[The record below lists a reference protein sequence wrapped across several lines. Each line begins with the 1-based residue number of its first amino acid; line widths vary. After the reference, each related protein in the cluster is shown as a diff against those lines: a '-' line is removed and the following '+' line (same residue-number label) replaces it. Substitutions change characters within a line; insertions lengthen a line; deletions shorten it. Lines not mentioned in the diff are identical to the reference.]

1 MNTEIDYTVFDAP
14 EISMMMFYPQHV
26 WSPPSPGAV
35 DHLVPSS
42 TLGVSLSARFF
53 PLDDKRAP
61 AILYFH
67 GNGEVACE
75 YDQIAPYYHE
85 AGASLLVV
93 DFRGYGRSGG
103 APSFSTMMTDASA
116 AYLYFRDTLA
126 KQGYSGKRY
135 VKGRS
140 LGAHSAL
147 EVAARHQGELAGLIT
162 ESGTSA
168 IRRMGQRF
176 HLDADPAKIEEVVR
190 LHDAKIR
197 SVRLPFLAIHGA
209 DDEVVP
215 VESAIE
221 LHDAI
226 GSADK
231 HLEIVPG
238 AGHNDLLWA
247 GARQYFEAVQKFI
260 A

>member
-1 MNTEIDYTVFDAP
+1 MPDIDYTVFDAP
-14 EISMMMFYPQHV
+14 DISMMMFYPQRV
-26 WSPPSPGAV
+26 WSQPPPGAV
-35 DHLVPSS
+35 DHLAPSS
-42 TLGVSLSARFF
+42 TPGISLSARFF
-53 PLDDKRAP
+53 PLDDKRGP

-75 YDQIAPYYHE
+75 YDQIAPYYHQ
-85 AGASLLVV
+85 AGASLFVV

-103 APSFSTMMTDASA
+103 SPSFSTMIADARA
-116 AYLYFRDTLA
+116 VYMYFRDTLA
-126 KQGYSGKRY
+126 KQGFAGQRY

-147 EVAARHQGELAGLIT
+147 EVAARYQEELAGLIT

-168 IRRMGQRF
+168 VRRMGQRF

-190 LHDAKIR
+190 LHDEKIH

-209 DDEVVP
+209 DDELVP

-231 HLEIVPG
+231 HLEIIPG

-247 GARQYFEAVQKFI
+247 GAHQYLEAVHKFI
-260 A
+260 SH